1 MLMDGLLMGVCLWL
15 SYLLREELDRW
26 PHFFT
31 EIPPFSTFLWMV
43 GVVIPL
49 TPLILD
55 LNGYY
60 ENPVINSI
68 QSLIPRLLKSF
79 FWMAL
84 IITLS
89 SILVRIDVPSRS
101 VLVIFFL
108 IAPLFLIL
116 RLGIFRKSLIERYKR
131 GELGE
136 ESAVVGKDDD
146 IDGFLKK
153 LSPFE
158 LLTLRIK
165 HRFDIDTLDI
175 ESIRRSLR
183 EHPLGRVI
191 FVTSESEKNRDLP
204 IDCESEGMEVWIL
217 TNQINGIMGA
227 PRVST
232 VGASRVLIFHRTKSD
247 LWYHFAKRI
256 TDIAGSLLGLI
267 LLSPILLATCIAI
280 KLTSPGP
287 VIFKQVRSGKRGKRF
302 TIFKFRSMV
311 DNATELHHA
320 LHHQNE
326 MEGPVF
332 KISKDPRVTP
342 VGAFIRQ
349 TSLDE
354 FPQLWNVFLGD
365 MSLVGPRPLPDYE
378 TKKIDVS
385 EHRRRL
391 SVKPGLTCLWQI
403 QGRSTIT
410 SFEQWVQLDLQYID
424 NASYA
429 LDLWIIIRTIP
440 AVLFRSGAH

>member
-1 MLMDGLLMGVCLWL
+1 MLIDGLLMGVCLWM
-15 SYLLREELDRW
+15 SYLIREGLNRW
-26 PHFFT
+26 PNLFT
-31 EIPPFSTFLWMV
+31 DIPPFSTFLWMV
-43 GVVIPL
+43 VVVIPL

-68 QSLIPRLLKSF
+68 ESLIPRMLKGF
-79 FWMAL
+79 LWMAL

-89 SILVRIDVPSRS
+89 SVLVRVDVPSRS
-101 VLVIFFL
+101 VLIIFFL
-108 IAPLFLIL
+108 IAPLALIS
-116 RLGIFRKSLIERYKR
+116 RLNIFRRTLMGGYER

-136 ESAVVGKDDD
+136 ESAVIGGSDD
-146 IDGFLKK
+146 IEDFLQR
-153 LSPFE
+153 LSPVE

-165 HRFDIDTLDI
+165 HRFDIDTTDI
-175 ESIRRSLR
+175 ESIRGSLR

-191 FVTSESEKNRDLP
+191 FVTSESEKNQDLP
-204 IDCESEGMEVWIL
+204 MDCECQGMEVWIL
-217 TNQINGIMGA
+217 TKQINGIMGL
-227 PRVST
+227 PRISS

-247 LWYHFAKRI
+247 LWYHYAKRI

-267 LLSPILLATCIAI
+267 LLSPILLAICIVI

-287 VIFKQVRSGKRGKRF
+287 VIFKQVRSGRRGKRF

-311 DNATELHHA
+311 DNAPELHHA

-332 KISKDPRVTP
+332 KISKDPRVIP
-342 VGAFIRQ
+342 VGAFLRR

-354 FPQLWNVFLGD
+354 FPQLWNVLRGE

-378 TKKIDVS
+378 TKKIEAS

-410 SFEQWVQLDLQYID
+410 SFEQWVQLDLEYID
-424 NASYA
+424 HASYA